1 MARIDYA
8 ISVTP
13 IQASQYDVTY
23 DSAEA
28 GTSTTN
34 TDIDYVDPEIGRSLG
49 GGNSSATWN
58 GAAIAD
64 WGDTTAGEH
73 EHAHAFTT
81 KVEVGDTGDDM
92 VWIKHKGIR
101 YDATTA
107 DNLKADGTV
116 DATVVSVYLGAA
128 GSEVELCQLS
138 KDEAIAI
145 PAVKGRIAIGS
156 ANAAGPAVE
165 WAKLT

>member
-49 GGNSSATWN
+49 GGNSSTTWSGNPIATPNWES
-58 GAAIAD
+58 GAAD
-64 WGDTTAGEH
+64 YYQSGDSSNTFAVDSGAE
-73 EHAHAFTT
+73 
-81 KVEVGDTGDDM
+81 GL
-92 VWIKHKGIR
+92 WIKHSGFN
-101 YDATTA
+101 YDATATNNIGSTTNDILVTVTGA
-107 DNLKADGTV
+107 TDMICKLKGGEAIFLPMPLAQTITFT
-116 DATVVSVYLGAA
+116 DAT
-128 GSEVELCQLS
+128 
-138 KDEAIAI
+138 
-145 PAVKGRIAIGS
+145 GS
-156 ANAAGPAVE
+156 AAAMEVAV
-165 WAKLT
+165 LT